1 MNEVLTVDYETEIA
15 IEAKSTEQLTA
26 EINVKY
32 RQAESL
38 AAMSATMLADAG
50 RRLIE
55 IKSRIPHG
63 SFEQWC
69 ADNLEFSKSK
79 AEKMMKLAE
88 KMQDEKS
95 IFSKTE
101 TFTDLRI
108 STVWALLAAPEEI
121 AVEVV
126 ETEDVSELTIR
137 ELKEKIR
144 ELTAEKKAQA
154 DNQITLDQLQAQLDA
169 KETERAE
176 AVEAKDKTAEKLAKA
191 QDKLKALK
199 EKQAEEVEKAIKERE
214 AQLKEEARAEVS
226 KKLKDS
232 EEDIKDL
239 EEEVDRL
246 TKRLQ
251 NSENEE
257 LAKFRVQANIMQ
269 QTFNE
274 CLGVVFSISNENT
287 AASMKQA
294 LRKILD
300 MQIKAL
306 EE

>member
-1 MNEVLTVDYETEIA
+1 MNEILTVDYETEVA

-26 EINVKY
+26 EINVRY

-55 IKSRIPHG
+55 IKTRIPHG

-88 KMQDEKS
+88 KMQDENS
-95 IFSKTE
+95 LFSKTE

-108 STVWALLAAPEEI
+108 STVWALLAAPEEV
-121 AVEVV
+121 AVEIV
-126 ETEDVSELTIR
+126 ETEDVSEMTIR

-144 ELTAEKKAQA
+144 ELTAEKEAAA
-154 DNQITLDQLQAQLDA
+154 DNQITLEEIQAELDK
-169 KETERAE
+169 KEAERAE
-176 AVEAKDKTAEKLAKA
+176 AVEAKNKTAEKLAKA

-199 EKQAEEVEKAIKERE
+199 GKQAEEVEKAIKERE
-214 AQLKEEARAEVS
+214 TQLKEEARAEVS
-226 KKLKDS
+226 KALKDS

-251 NSENEE
+251 NSENED
-257 LAKFRVQANIMQ
+257 LARFRVQANIMQ
-269 QTFNE
+269 QTFND
-274 CLGVVFSISNENT
+274 CLGIVFSISNENT

>member
-1 MNEVLTVDYETEIA
+1 MNEILTVDYETEVA

-26 EINVKY
+26 EINVRY

-137 ELKEKIR
+137 ELKEKIK
-144 ELTAEKKAQA
+144 ELTAEKEAQE

-239 EEEVDRL
+239 EDEVDRL

>member
-1 MNEVLTVDYETEIA
+1 MNEILTVDYETEVA

-26 EINVKY
+26 EINVRY

-55 IKSRIPHG
+55 IKTRIPHG

-88 KMQDEKS
+88 KMQDENS
-95 IFSKTE
+95 LFSKTE

-108 STVWALLAAPEEI
+108 STVWALLAAPEEV
-121 AVEVV
+121 AVEIV
-126 ETEDVSELTIR
+126 ETEDVSEMTIR

-144 ELTAEKKAQA
+144 ELTAEKEAAA
-154 DNQITLDQLQAQLDA
+154 DNQITLEEIQAELDK
-169 KETERAE
+169 KEAERAE

-199 EKQAEEVEKAIKERE
+199 DKQAEEVEKAIKERE

-232 EEDIKDL
+232 EADIKDL

-246 TKRLQ
+246 TKKLQ

-257 LAKFRVQANIMQ
+257 LARFRVQANIMQ
-269 QTFNE
+269 QTFND
-274 CLGVVFSISNENT
+274 CLGIAFSTANENT

>member
-1 MNEVLTVDYETEIA
+1 MNEILTVDYETEVA

-26 EINVKY
+26 EINVRY

-55 IKSRIPHG
+55 IKNRIPHG

-79 AEKMMKLAE
+79 AEKMMMLAE

-144 ELTAEKKAQA
+144 ELTAEKEAQA

-176 AVEAKDKTAEKLAKA
+176 AVKAKDKTAEKLAKA